1 MQLIAPFWIKLHMA
15 LITSKQSKLEVFD
28 SNIFPL
34 MHTATL
40 CLYHTYCARQSFVG
54 TQETVSVWEMQT
66 PQPQTVQFCNAS
78 H

>member
-1 MQLIAPFWIKLHMA
+1 MHAANCSLLNETTYGKSL
-15 LITSKQSKLEVFD
+15 QSKLEVFD

-40 CLYHTYCARQSFVG
+40 CLHHTYCARQSFVG

-66 PQPQTVQFCNAS
+66 PQPQTVQFCNVS